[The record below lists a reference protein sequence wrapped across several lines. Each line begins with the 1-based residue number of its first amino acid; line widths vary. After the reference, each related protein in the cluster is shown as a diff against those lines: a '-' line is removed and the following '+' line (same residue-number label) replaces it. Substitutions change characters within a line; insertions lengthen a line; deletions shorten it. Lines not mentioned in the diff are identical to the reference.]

1 MKRFVWM
8 PAAALILSA
17 GLMSTAASAAPAAGQ
32 ALKPQSVAGQSLVEQ
47 VRHNC
52 RRVCK
57 GWGFKRKCKMVCR
70 GGDRHHHHH
79 HRRHRH

>member
-1 MKRFVWM
+1 MKRFVLI
-8 PAAALILSA
+8 PAAALALSA
-17 GLMSTAASAAPAAGQ
+17 GLMATSASAAPAAGH
-32 ALKPQSVAGQSLVEQ
+32 ALKSQSVAGQSLVET
-47 VRHNC
+47 VRHRC

-70 GGDRHHHHH
+70 HHH